1 MGLRGRTS
9 GILSFFAVAALI
21 IGGIFNVVGN
31 NGDRVRFQ
39 EVNWTPTTTQQASD
53 GLNITAGRGTVDLT
67 GLALGAPL
75 QSEVLVPLDITASN
89 VTVVIPGTV
98 PVDIRAD
105 MTLGNLNEG
114 GSQRSG
120 ISTRQSSYNT
130 DKPGSHLV
138 IQIDGTVSNITIKE
152 GN

>member
-1 MGLRGRTS
+1 
-9 GILSFFAVAALI
+9 
-21 IGGIFNVVGN
+21 
-31 NGDRVRFQ
+31 
-39 EVNWTPTTTQQASD
+39 
-53 GLNITAGRGTVDLT
+53 VDLT
-67 GLALGAPL
+67 ELTLNAPL

-89 VTVVIPGTV
+89 VTVVIPDTV
-98 PVDIRAD
+98 PVDIKAD

-138 IQIDGTVSNITIKE
+138 IQIDGTDSNITIKE

>member
-1 MGLRGRTS
+1 
-9 GILSFFAVAALI
+9 
-21 IGGIFNVVGN
+21 
-31 NGDRVRFQ
+31 
-39 EVNWTPTTTQQASD
+39 
-53 GLNITAGRGTVDLT
+53 
-67 GLALGAPL
+67 
-75 QSEVLVPLDITASN
+75 
-89 VTVVIPGTV
+89 
-98 PVDIRAD
+98 

-138 IQIDGTVSNITIKE
+138 IQIDGTVSNITIQE